1 MNIKKVK
8 KNGLDDYVKS
18 DHQKKKKQKLKQ
30 NKTKLAMKNYWH
42 MEKKKQH
49 RNRF

>member
-18 DHQKKKKQKLKQ
+18 DHQKKEETETEAK
-30 NKTKLAMKNYWH
+30 
-42 MEKKKQH
+42 
-49 RNRF
+49 